1 MAKPAVGWAWTPAR
15 AGERS
20 GCSRRLTSSPRQH
33 SMLHCSKKGD
43 GRAGRLC
50 NRSTRVMDTEHVTP
64 ITQPATVT
72 AKEQPASYAADV
84 NALMFAGH
92 ALIDGCQAVNA
103 EMLAFWQSRLKDGL
117 ATGRRLLE
125 CGSAEGAWEIQL
137 DYAKAALQAYVD
149 QSTKITGLVTHAWA
163 DSLLPKVAGSAPRRS
178 TGALA

>member
-1 MAKPAVGWAWTPAR
+1 
-15 AGERS
+15 
-20 GCSRRLTSSPRQH
+20 
-33 SMLHCSKKGD
+33 MLRCSKGEAAAAAASAT
-43 GRAGRLC
+43 GA
-50 NRSTRVMDTEHVTP
+50 TRVMNTEHVTP

-117 ATGRRLLE
+117 ATGCRLLE
-125 CGSAEGAWEIQL
+125 CGSADGAWEIQL

-149 QSTKITGLVTHAWA
+149 QSTKIAGLVTHAWA
-163 DSLLPKVAGSAPRRS
+163 DSFLPKVAASAPRPA
-178 TGALA
+178 GALAA